1 MTWFAKKVW
10 AWSYTLEEVRENAQ
24 ANRLLW
30 SQAAACVGLAIL
42 RKWGG

>member
-10 AWSYTLEEVRENAQ
+10 AWSYALEEVRESAQ
-24 ANRLLW
+24 ANRQLW
-30 SQAAACVGLAIL
+30 SQAVACVGLAIL